1 MLQQEMTANSG
12 TSEAAALAERRGDS
26 RRPVIRS
33 AKIFIGANGG
43 GGVFNCLI
51 LDQSSAGVLVDM
63 GTLAELPEEVTL
75 QMSGGASYLAR
86 RCWAVGTKAGLE
98 FIGGQIVTEETSQRM
113 ARIAEVLQRQGVGA
127 AVATLRAA
135 RFLDH
140 DKLRQIAEAA
150 EAAVQRLEAALTGQE
165 PI

>member
-12 TSEAAALAERRGDS
+12 TSEAADLAERRGDS

-140 DKLRQIAEAA
+140 DKLRHIAEAA

>member
-1 MLQQEMTANSG
+1 MLQQETTAKSG
-12 TSEAAALAERRGDS
+12 PSEAAALAERRGNS

-33 AKIFIGANGG
+33 AKIFVSANAG

-63 GTLAELPEEVTL
+63 GTLAELPDEVTL

-86 RCWAVGTKAGLE
+86 RCWAAGTKAGLE

-113 ARIAEVLQRQGVGA
+113 ARIAEVLQRQGVA
-127 AVATLRAA
+127 TAVATLRTA

-140 DKLRQIAEAA
+140 EKLRHIAEAA